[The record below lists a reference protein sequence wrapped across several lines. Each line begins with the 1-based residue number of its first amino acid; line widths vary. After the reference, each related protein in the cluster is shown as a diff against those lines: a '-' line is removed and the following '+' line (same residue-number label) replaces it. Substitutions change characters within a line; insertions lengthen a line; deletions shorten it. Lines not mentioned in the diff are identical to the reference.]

1 MVGITKLSK
10 GLSMTTTAL
19 ERARGHSS
27 TQQME
32 HSNFHYFSILNVWPL
47 RVSYSFFFPLGE
59 ILYLITSPRYVTG
72 NNVTHL

>member
-10 GLSMTTTAL
+10 GLSMTTAL

-32 HSNFHYFSILNVWPL
+32 HSNFHYFSIINVWPL
-47 RVSYSFFFPLGE
+47 RSLGVPYSFLFPLGK
-59 ILYLITSPRYVTG
+59 ILYWE
-72 NNVTHL
+72 